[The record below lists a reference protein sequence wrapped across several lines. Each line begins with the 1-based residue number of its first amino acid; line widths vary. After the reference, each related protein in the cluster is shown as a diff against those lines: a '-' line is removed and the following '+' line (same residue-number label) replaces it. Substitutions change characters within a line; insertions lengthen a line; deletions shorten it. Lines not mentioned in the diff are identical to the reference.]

1 MALPKKG
8 YTTPISVYMVPKA
21 GLKEPEKSVLR
32 VLSDRFGHTG
42 FKSEL
47 QGQAVEA
54 ACQGKTT
61 FVCFRRQALSDACP
75 TEYFQVNELLMAKI
89 DCS

>member
-1 MALPKKG
+1 MALANKG
-8 YTTPISVYMVPKA
+8 YKDNTLISAYMVPKA
-21 GLKEPEKSVLR
+21 GVKEPEKSVLK
-32 VLSDRFGHTG
+32 VLSDRFGHTR

-61 FVCFRRQALSDACP
+61 FVCFR
-75 TEYFQVNELLMAKI
+75 
-89 DCS
+89 